1 MPDENG
7 DPYGYELLFAVGTIT
22 TLDSDDDDE
31 VEEPP
36 FPFGF
41 HAPPPSGQPPDMPEL
56 TSHDWA
62 AWLGTT
68 LGGGSA
74 T

>member
-7 DPYGYELLFAVGTIT
+7 DPYGYELLFGVGTIT
-22 TLDSDDDDE
+22 TRSMDDE
-31 VEEPP
+31 FDVDEPQ

-41 HAPPPSGQPPDMPEL
+41 QAPVAQFVLSDPPEL

-62 AWLGTT
+62 GWLDDN
-68 LGGGSA
+68 
-74 T
+74 